1 MNLNGNWIF
10 FSFDLMISASLI
22 KRINNSCLF
31 FQISSSELD
40 VNKLFGICFIKHW
53 HMFRSELFTG
63 ILV

>member
-31 FQISSSELD
+31 FSD
-40 VNKLFGICFIKHW
+40 KFI
-53 HMFRSELFTG
+53 
-63 ILV
+63 